1 MTIKMSEQTKELF
14 TAMSAFQ
21 KDVKQPKKDAN
32 NPFFKSKYVPLE
44 NVVDAIHTIGSQHGL
59 SEMTYP
65 AVSEN
70 GTEFGV
76 GVIITHSSGQFI
88 QFPPI
93 TLKPE
98 KNTPQ
103 GVGSAMTYARRYA
116 LSSAFGIASETDDDA
131 NDISGNGSN
140 KPDAKPKYINSKP
153 EEKPKTATDGEVKIL
168 NVLITKL
175 APKVGKTEEETK
187 QIMLDSKGIK
197 ESDLAKLNKDQY
209 GLLLNALRELNEKYE
224 KQAKDS
230 KKTKVEEAPQQ
241 EEQQTML
248 DRYGNPN

>member
-1 MTIKMSEQTKELF
+1 MPIKMSEQTKELF

-93 TLKPE
+93 TLKPD

-116 LSSAFGIASETDDDA
+116 LSSAFGIASETDDDG
-131 NDISGNGSN
+131 NDISGNGS
-140 KPDAKPKYINSKP
+140 
-153 EEKPKTATDGEVKIL
+153 EKPAKKITAAQAKVLESLVEKVSKASNGVAKKEALMTKLKVNDFTVLTVDEYGNIL
-168 NVLITKL
+168 NQLNAWKQAYEKKAKENKVSE
-175 APKVGKTEEETK
+175 APKK
-187 QIMLDSKGIK
+187 
-197 ESDLAKLNKDQY
+197 
-209 GLLLNALRELNEKYE
+209 
-224 KQAKDS
+224 
-230 KKTKVEEAPQQ
+230 EAPQQ
-241 EEQQTML
+241 VEQESIL
-248 DRYGNPN
+248 DRYGNPK